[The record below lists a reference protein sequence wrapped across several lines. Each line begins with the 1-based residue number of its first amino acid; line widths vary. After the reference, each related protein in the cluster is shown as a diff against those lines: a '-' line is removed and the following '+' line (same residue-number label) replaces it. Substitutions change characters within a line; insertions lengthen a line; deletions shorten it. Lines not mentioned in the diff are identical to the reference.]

1 MLEIKPNV
9 HFIGFVDVVLRNLH
23 DNSITII
30 DLKTSTRGWNK
41 YQKRDQIK
49 NSQILLYKKIYSDKY
64 GLPMDKIN
72 VEFQILKRRLKK
84 IGTSQYLVYQH
95 TSWLMVNLL

>member
-1 MLEIKPNV
+1 MFEIKPNV

-30 DLKTSTRGWNK
+30 DLENFYKEVGTNIR
-41 YQKRDQIK
+41 RDQIK

-72 VEFQILKRRLKK
+72 VEFQILKKRLKEDWDFP
-84 IGTSQYLVYQH
+84 IPRISTH
-95 TSWLMVNLL
+95 MRLMVNLL